1 MAAILTES
9 TKVAKQLISAH
20 LENDLRGAARNVSIG
35 TGEDGASLNTNIG
48 IEGHC
53 SMSDYAN
60 KLSSISERKQKLEL
74 EETRLIE
81 KRKEEIG
88 RLAEQFGLLTA
99 SDALIIGL
107 FTEAR
112 TAIHSKSEKIK
123 SWEQGG
129 ANSQKSKRH
138 SKSVVES
145 PA

>member
-1 MAAILTES
+1 
-9 TKVAKQLISAH
+9 
-20 LENDLRGAARNVSIG
+20 
-35 TGEDGASLNTNIG
+35 
-48 IEGHC
+48 
-53 SMSDYAN
+53 MSDYAN